1 MPSTHLNPPS
11 TTSQS
16 RDARALEQE
25 VEDMGGHL
33 NAYTSREQTA
43 YYARV
48 PAAKLSTAVDILS
61 DILQRSRL
69 DAAAVE
75 RERDVI
81 LREAQEVEG
90 VPEEVVFDH
99 LHATAFQRT
108 PLGRTILGPAANI
121 RSLTRDDLASYIA
134 ASYIAPRMVVAAA
147 GAVDHGALVELAKK
161 AFGGLPTGGARTA
174 DLVKASPAHFTGSEV
189 RVRDPDMDKVHFA
202 VAFKGASWSDPD
214 AVPLMV
220 AQSMLGAWDAASG
233 AGDAASPPLAQ
244 RVAANGLAD
253 SYMAFNTNYAD
264 AGLFGVYATAD
275 AGGHVDDLA
284 WAIMRDVAS
293 LAYTV
298 DASSLARG
306 KAALKASLLYAADG
320 PAGIAEEIGRQLL
333 VYGRRVPLAEMFAR
347 IDAVTPAV
355 IQAAA
360 QRFICDNDVAIA
372 ALGDTQNLPDYTY
385 FRRRTYM
392 LRY

>member
-1 MPSTHLNPPS
+1 
-11 TTSQS
+11 
-16 RDARALEQE
+16 
-25 VEDMGGHL
+25 MGGHL

-48 PAAKLSTAVDILS
+48 PSAAKVGAAVDILA

-121 RSLTRDDLASYIA
+121 RSLTRDDLAAYIKTN
-134 ASYIAPRMVVAAA
+134 YVAPRMVVAAA
-147 GAVDHGALVELAKK
+147 GAVDHGALVEMAKK
-161 AFGGLPTGGARTA
+161 AFAGLPTGGAATA
-174 DLVKASPAHFTGSEV
+174 DLVKAAPAHFTGSEV

-202 VAFKGASWSDPD
+202 VAFKGASWADAD

-220 AQSMLGAWDAASG
+220 AQSMLGSWDKGSG

-244 RVAANGLAD
+244 RCAANGLAD

-264 AGLFGVYATAD
+264 TGLFGVYATAD
-275 AGGHVDDLA
+275 AAGKVDDLA
-284 WAIMRDVAS
+284 WAIMQDVAS
-293 LAYTV
+293 LSYTV
-298 DASSLARG
+298 DGAALARG

-320 PAGIAEEIGRQLL
+320 PAGVAEEIGRQLL

-347 IDAVTPAV
+347 IDAVTPGAV
-355 IQAAA
+355 QAAA

>member
-1 MPSTHLNPPS
+1 
-11 TTSQS
+11 
-16 RDARALEQE
+16 
-25 VEDMGGHL
+25 MGGHL

-48 PAAKLSTAVDILS
+48 PSPDKVAPAVDILA

-99 LHATAFQRT
+99 LHATAYQHT

-121 RSLTRDDLASYIA
+121 KSLTRDDLAAYIA
-134 ASYIAPRMVVAAA
+134 ANYTAPRMVVAAA

-161 AFGGLPTGGARTA
+161 AFAGLPSAGASTA
-174 DLVKASPAHFTGSEV
+174 DLVAASPAHFTGSEV

-202 VAFKGASWSDPD
+202 IGYKGAAWADP
-214 AVPLMV
+214 ASVPLMV
-220 AQSMLGAWDAASG
+220 AQAMLGSWDKASG
-233 AGDAASPPLAQ
+233 AGDAASPALAQ
-244 RVAANGLAD
+244 RCAVNGPAD

-264 AGLFGVYATAD
+264 TGLFGVYAVAD
-275 AGGHVDDLA
+275 AAGPVDDLA
-284 WAIMRDVAS
+284 WAIMKDMSS
-293 LAYTV
+293 LAYGV
-298 DASSLARG
+298 DPAAVARG
-306 KAALKASLLYAADG
+306 QAALKASLLYAADG
-320 PAGIAEEIGRQLL
+320 PAGVAEEIGRQLL

-347 IDAVTPAV
+347 IDAVTPADV
-355 IQAAA
+355 QAAFA
-360 QRFICDNDVAIA
+360 RFVCDQDHALAAI
-372 ALGDTQNLPDYTY
+372 GDTQNLPDYVW
-385 FRRRTYM
+385 FRRRSYQ